1 MATPSHL
8 LREQFN
14 YLRAK
19 MGVYGNWIILYG
31 KQLDKRDILVQDIM
45 AAYTSYQEM
54 NRFNDILGEE
64 AMLRLFVR
72 IDEFCR
78 IRKHQTPQELGFP
91 DAETLHPVY
100 KFEMTIEDDY
110 EEYNG

>member
-1 MATPSHL
+1 MATPSHI

-31 KQLDKRDILVQDIM
+31 KELDQRDILVQDIM
-45 AAYTSYQEM
+45 SAYTSYQQI
-54 NRFNDILGEE
+54 NRMNDILGEE
-64 AMLRLFVR
+64 AMLRMFR
-72 IDEFCR
+72 CIDEFCR

-91 DAETLHPVY
+91 EPEDLHSVY
-100 KFEMTIEDDY
+100 RFEITIED
-110 EEYNG
+110 